1 MAFRSGRHFLQLP
14 GPTNV
19 PERILRAMAR
29 PAIDHRAPEF
39 GEMGRRILAGLKEV
53 FWASEQVFMYPASGS
68 GSWEAGLVNTLSP
81 GDRVAAFD
89 SGHFAETWAGVA
101 RNMGLT
107 VDVLPSDWRR
117 GVDPAVLE
125 ECLTADTG
133 HQIKAV
139 LVVHNETSTGVTN
152 DLEALAAVIKG
163 EFDRTL
169 VVDGVSSIGSIPCP
183 VDEWGI
189 DVAVSGSQK
198 GWMAP
203 PGLAMVSVS
212 PRGRDVIEKA
222 SMPRFYLDLVE
233 AIRSADL
240 GQTPWTP
247 ALSVLYGL
255 REGLRLILDRGVEQV
270 HAAHA
275 HYGALTRR
283 LVQQAGL
290 EPFADPHHAS
300 NTVTSIRVP
309 EGVSWKDLS
318 AMARREYGVDLAGGQ
333 GPLSGKI
340 FRIGHLGLIDDRDL
354 EEAVEAVVRCLAR
367 LQSRPVAAERS
378 ARAG

>member
-1 MAFRSGRHFLQLP
+1 MNLRTP
-14 GPTNV
+14 GPTPLPDSV
-19 PERILRAMAR
+19 LEAMGGQM
-29 PAIDHRAPEF
+29 INHRGPEF
-39 GEMGRRILAGLKEV
+39 AEIAAEIAAGLKAV
-53 FWASEQVFMYPASGS
+53 FATRHDVVVLTCSGT
-68 GSWEAGLVNTLSP
+68 GGLEAAVVNTLSP
-81 GDRVAAFD
+81 GERTVVISIGVFGDRVAEIASAYGADVALTRFEEGQAAD
-89 SGHFAETWAGVA
+89 PAKVREVLAAEPDAGVVFV
-101 RNMGLT
+101 T
-107 VDVLPSDWRR
+107 
-117 GVDPAVLE
+117 
-125 ECLTADTG
+125 
-133 HQIKAV
+133 
-139 LVVHNETSTGVTN
+139 HNETSTGVTN

-233 AIRSADL
+233 ALRSADL

-290 EPFADPHHAS
+290 ELFADSHHPS
-300 NTVTSIRVP
+300 NTVTSVRLP
-309 EGVSWKDLS
+309 DGVSWKDLS
-318 AMARREYGVDLAGGQ
+318 AMARRDYGVDLAGGQ

-367 LQSRPVAAERS
+367 LQGPPVGAERS